1 MWLLLMKY
9 EDFSGINYYDVLKYT
24 KPEVR
29 EYLKF
34 YCGIG
39 NDTQL
44 LRWFKED
51 KSIHFDLS
59 SIQLKTIRKILQK
72 RLSWKSRKLF
82 KYLFFKASTRGL
94 DYRDCKT
101 ILQTYSEVLRRKKD
115 NKVKIEINGNQI
127 ILKLKEE

>member
-1 MWLLLMKY
+1 MKY
-9 EDFSGINYYDVLKYT
+9 DDLSGIHYYNMLNYI

-29 EYLKF
+29 RYLKF
-34 YCGIG
+34 YCGEG
-39 NDTQL
+39 NDAQL

-59 SIQLKTIRKILQK
+59 SIQLKTIRKILEK
-72 RLSWKSRKLF
+72 RLSWKSIRLF
-82 KYLFFKASTRGL
+82 KYLFFKCSTKGL

-101 ILQTYSEVLRRKKD
+101 ILQTYSEVIKRKQD

-127 ILKLKEE
+127 ILNKEG